1 MQQAP
6 RPEGLIECLESEF
19 RGFIPPKP
27 FPRPCSHGGRKQQ
40 ALLYF
45 GSYDRGF
52 SSEKPLCF
60 IVAVFGHCAAW
71 GTWLGEGGLRVCGAL
86 GPPPR
91 LTARPA
97 ALGGFF
103 FFVILQIM
111 SQGATFILQARGA
124 AFPVAGPAAF
134 QVCRLLP
141 RSVGPSICRGRGLV
155 APFRYIL
162 HVGDVV
168 RDTRVFA
175 RVEA

>member
-1 MQQAP
+1 MLHSGRFWPLCRLGNVAGGGWA
-6 RPEGLIECLESEF
+6 EGLWCP
-19 RGFIPPKP
+19 GAATAPHGPTC
-27 FPRPCSHGGRKQQ
+27 CS
-40 ALLYF
+40 
-45 GSYDRGF
+45 
-52 SSEKPLCF
+52 
-60 IVAVFGHCAAW
+60 W
-71 GTWLGEGGLRVCGAL
+71 W
-86 GPPPR
+86 
-91 LTARPA
+91 
-97 ALGGFF
+97 FF

>member
-6 RPEGLIECLESEF
+6 RPEGLIECPESEF

-60 IVAVFGHCAAW
+60 IMAVFGHCAAW
-71 GTWLGEGGLRVCGAL
+71 GTWLGEGAEGLWCPGAATAPH
-86 GPPPR
+86 GP
-91 LTARPA
+91 TCCSWW
-97 ALGGFF
+97 F
-103 FFVILQIM
+103 FFVILHIM